1 MASKF
6 KIINKKNLYK
16 GFFELNEITL
26 KYRKH
31 NGEWSKNIKR
41 ELFGVLKYLLPYP
54 MIL

>member
-41 ELFGVLKYLLPYP
+41 WRSTTIRGLYDDF
-54 MIL
+54 